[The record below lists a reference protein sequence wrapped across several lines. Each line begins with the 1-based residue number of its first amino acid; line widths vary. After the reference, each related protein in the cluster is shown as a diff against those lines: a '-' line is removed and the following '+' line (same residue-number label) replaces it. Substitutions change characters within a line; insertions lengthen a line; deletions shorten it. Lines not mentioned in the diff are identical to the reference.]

1 MEKQKSPPSLDGR
14 LICEVFLVLQRISR
28 QRPTL
33 PYSEPYSTIGD
44 EVLDFRVRDGNGYC
58 HLSITTGNCVV
69 VSGSLRLML
78 SHLHPNTGI
87 KENIF

>member
-1 MEKQKSPPSLDGR
+1 
-14 LICEVFLVLQRISR
+14 
-28 QRPTL
+28 
-33 PYSEPYSTIGD
+33 
-44 EVLDFRVRDGNGYC
+44 
-58 HLSITTGNCVV
+58 VV